1 MNEPPKGGNAYIK
14 LARQYMAAWLNGL
27 HGANLSAVADE
38 VQQAIDLLDQYDGSP
53 MAYDPDDKEL
63 QKEFN
68 MLQERLDEFNN
79 GLLEPGSCDETEAS
93 E

>member
-1 MNEPPKGGNAYIK
+1 M
-14 LARQYMAAWLNGL
+14 
-27 HGANLSAVADE
+27 ADE
-38 VQQAIDLLDQYDGSP
+38 VQQAIDLLDQYDGNP